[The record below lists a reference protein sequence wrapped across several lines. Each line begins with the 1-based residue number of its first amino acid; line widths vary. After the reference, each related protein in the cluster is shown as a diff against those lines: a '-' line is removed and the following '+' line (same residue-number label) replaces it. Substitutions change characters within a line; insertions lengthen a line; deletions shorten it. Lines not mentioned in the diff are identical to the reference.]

1 MPRLARGQLNQR
13 LRKAVFWLH
22 LGAGITAG
30 AVILVM
36 AVTGTLLTYERQMT
50 EWADRGYRSVPPAP
64 GAVRLT
70 AEDILRRAG
79 SGTPT
84 SLTLQSD
91 PAAPAAVGFGREK
104 TVYVNPYTGQAL
116 GEGSARVRAF
126 FRGVTDWHR
135 WLAMSGER
143 RDLGKA
149 VTGACNLAFLLL
161 VVSGLY
167 LWLPRQWTRR
177 QVRSVAWFR
186 GGLRGKARDFNW
198 HNVIGLWMWTPLF
211 FIVLTG
217 VVMSYPWANG
227 LLYRLAG
234 EEPPKRSGE
243 ERPQR
248 GQDAKPE
255 APEAVN
261 LEGLDELWAVAEG
274 QVADWQSITLRLPDS
289 PEAPVS
295 FTIARGQR
303 GRADLRAQLTLDR
316 ATAETVRWEP
326 YESQGPGRRLRTWSR
341 WVHTGEAGGG
351 AGQTLAGLASAGAA
365 VLVWTGIA
373 LAWRRLLAFQLR
385 RKNILRPASPA
396 VSIPIDIPIEDRGE
410 PS

>member
-1 MPRLARGQLNQR
+1 
-13 LRKAVFWLH
+13 
-22 LGAGITAG
+22 
-30 AVILVM
+30 
-36 AVTGTLLTYERQMT
+36 
-50 EWADRGYRSVPPAP
+50 
-64 GAVRLT
+64 
-70 AEDILRRAG
+70 
-79 SGTPT
+79 
-84 SLTLQSD
+84 
-91 PAAPAAVGFGREK
+91 VGFGRER
-104 TVYVNPYTGQAL
+104 TLYVNPYTGQAL
-116 GEGSARVRAF
+116 GEGSARVRGF
-126 FRGVTDWHR
+126 FHGVTDWHR
-135 WLAMSGER
+135 WLGAGGER
-143 RDLGKA
+143 RALGRA

-217 VVMSYPWANG
+217 VVMSYPWATG

-243 ERPQR
+243 ERARPGR
-248 GQDAKPE
+248 DAEPE
-255 APEAVN
+255 TVP
-261 LEGLDELWAVAEG
+261 LEGLNELWAVAEG
-274 QVADWQSITLRLPDS
+274 RVAGWQSITLRLPDS

-326 YESQGPGRRLRTWSR
+326 YESQGLGRRLRTWSR
-341 WVHTGEAGGG
+341 WVHTGEAGGVI
-351 AGQTLAGLASAGAA
+351 GQTLAGLASAGAA
-365 VLVWTGIA
+365 LLVWTGIA
-373 LAWRRLLAFQLR
+373 LACRRLLAFRLR
-385 RKNILRPASPA
+385 RKNFYA
-396 VSIPIDIPIEDRGE
+396 ERGE

>member
-1 MPRLARGQLNQR
+1 MPRLARGQLSQR
-13 LRKAVFWLH
+13 LRKAIFWLH
-22 LGAGITAG
+22 LVTGIAAG

-36 AVTGTLLTYERQMT
+36 AATGTLLTYERQMT
-50 EWADRGYRSVPPAP
+50 EWADRGYRAAPPAP
-64 GAVRLT
+64 NAARLPAQALIRGAL
-70 AEDILRRAG
+70 AAG
-79 SGTPT
+79 PGAPT
-84 SLTLQSD
+84 SLTIQSD
-91 PAAPAAVGFGREK
+91 PAAPAAVGFGRER
-104 TVYVNPYTGQAL
+104 TLYVNPYTGQAL

-126 FRGVTDWHR
+126 FHGVTDWHR
-135 WLAMSGER
+135 WLGAGGER
-143 RDLGKA
+143 RALGRA

-217 VVMSYPWANG
+217 VVMSYPWATG

-248 GQDAKPE
+248 GRDAEPEPLPE
-255 APEAVN
+255 AIN

-274 QVADWQSITLRLPDS
+274 RVAGWRSITLRLPDS
-289 PEAPVS
+289 PAAPVS

-316 ATAETVRWEP
+316 ATAGTVRWEP
-326 YESQGPGRRLRTWSR
+326 YESQGAGRRLRTWSR
-341 WVHTGEAGGG
+341 WVHTGEAGGV

-373 LAWRRLLAFQLR
+373 LAWRRLLAFRLR
-385 RKNILRPASPA
+385 RKTFLQETFLK
-396 VSIPIDIPIEDRGE
+396 IEE
-410 PS
+410 KPS

>member
-1 MPRLARGQLNQR
+1 MPRLAHGQLNQR
-13 LRKAVFWLH
+13 LRKALFWLH
-22 LGAGITAG
+22 LGTGITAG

-36 AVTGTLLTYERQMT
+36 AVTGTLLTYERQIT
-50 EWADRGYRSVPPAP
+50 TWADRGYRAAPPAL
-64 GAVRLT
+64 GASRLPV
-70 AEDILRRAG
+70 EDILRGAG

-91 PAAPAAVGFGREK
+91 PAAPATVSFGRERML
-104 TVYVNPYTGQAL
+104 YVNPYTGQAL
-116 GEGSARVRAF
+116 GEGSVRVRAF

-135 WLAMSGER
+135 WLGAGGER
-143 RDLGKA
+143 RALGRA

-177 QVRSVAWFR
+177 QVRSVTWFR

-217 VVMSYPWANG
+217 VVMSYPWATG

-234 EEPPKRSGE
+234 EEPPARSGE
-243 ERPQR
+243 DRPGR
-248 GQDAKPE
+248 GRDAKPE
-255 APEAVN
+255 PVT
-261 LEGLDELWAVAEG
+261 LEGLDKLWAVAEG
-274 QVADWQSITLRLPDS
+274 RVADWQSITLRLPDS
-289 PEAPVS
+289 SEAPVS

-316 ATAETVRWEP
+316 ATGETVRWEP
-326 YESQGPGRRLRTWSR
+326 YQSQSPGRRLRTWSR
-341 WVHTGEAGGG
+341 WVHTGEAGGA

-373 LAWRRLLAFQLR
+373 LACRRLLAFRLR
-385 RKNILRPASPA
+385 RKNFYA
-396 VSIPIDIPIEDRGE
+396 DRGE